1 MDRKQLNVA
10 LLAAG
15 LPPESFQIPGTH
27 THDPL
32 PTDFWFLRKG
42 ARGDW
47 EVGAYERGKYDVRE
61 RFDTEPDAA
70 AWLYRTL
77 TGQAPSGA

>member
-1 MDRKQLNVA
+1 MDRRQLSAA

-15 LPPESFQIPGTH
+15 LPPESFQIHGVH

-32 PTDFWFLRKG
+32 PTDFWFLRPG
-42 ARGDW
+42 PSGDW

-61 RFDTEPDAA
+61 RFSTEPAA
-70 AWLYRTL
+70 SACLYRSL
-77 TGQAPSGA
+77 TGHDAPS

>member
-1 MDRKQLNVA
+1 MDREQLSAA

-15 LPPESFQIPGTH
+15 LPLESFQIPGTH

-32 PTDFWFLRKG
+32 PTDFWFLRPG
-42 ARGDW
+42 PGGGW
-47 EVGAYERGKYDVRE
+47 EVGAFERGKYDVRE
-61 RFDTEPDAA
+61 RFGSEPEAA

-77 TGQAPSGA
+77 TGNEPPN

>member
-1 MDRKQLNVA
+1 MDREQLGAA

-15 LPPESFQIPGTH
+15 LPPESFQIPGVH

-32 PTDFWFLRKG
+32 PTDFWFLRPG
-42 ARGDW
+42 QPGTGW
-47 EVGAYERGKYDVRE
+47 EVGAFERGKYDVRE
-61 RFDTEPDAA
+61 RFSSESDAS

-77 TGQAPSGA
+77 TGHDAPG